1 MNNLCEIQK
10 LNKADIIIIFNDQL
24 LEFINQIEFI
34 INDLYKNKLIDEI
47 IKDDII
53 YYKNIANSIIHITK
67 IYFIESLGKYI
78 LKNNS
83 IVEAVKQK
91 NTDYIASYNFENDSS
106 LQKYKDKYKN
116 NLEITDLIIIFKKI
130 LLHLNEENKNNLFE
144 YFQIFFEITIIY
156 MSKI

>member
-1 MNNLCEIQK
+1 MNNLYEIQK
-10 LNKADIIIIFNDQL
+10 LNKPDIIIIFNDQL
-24 LEFINQIEFI
+24 LEFINQLEFI
-34 INDLYKNKLIDEI
+34 INDLYNNKLIDEI

-83 IVEAVKQK
+83 IVEAVKQR
-91 NTDYIASYNFENDSS
+91 NTEYIASYNFENDEI

-116 NLEITDLIIIFKKI
+116 NLEITDLIKIFKKI
-130 LLHLNEENKNNLFE
+130 LVYLNEENKNNLFE

>member
-10 LNKADIIIIFNDQL
+10 LNKPDIIIIFNDQL
-24 LEFINQIEFI
+24 LEFINQLEFI
-34 INDLYKNKLIDEI
+34 INDLYQNQFIDEI

-78 LKNNS
+78 LKNNN
-83 IVEAVKQK
+83 IVEAVKQR
-91 NTDYIASYNFENDSS
+91 NTNYIASYNFEKDES

-130 LLHLNEENKNNLFE
+130 LLYLNEENKNNLFE